1 MKTKQATTETIP
13 APKGATRRGE
23 TQGANAMAAH
33 SEAWIQGYQD
43 AYNLRPA
50 DSQGYDAAD
59 YAAGYAAGHA
69 AIFG

>member
-1 MKTKQATTETIP
+1 
-13 APKGATRRGE
+13 
-23 TQGANAMAAH
+23 MAAH